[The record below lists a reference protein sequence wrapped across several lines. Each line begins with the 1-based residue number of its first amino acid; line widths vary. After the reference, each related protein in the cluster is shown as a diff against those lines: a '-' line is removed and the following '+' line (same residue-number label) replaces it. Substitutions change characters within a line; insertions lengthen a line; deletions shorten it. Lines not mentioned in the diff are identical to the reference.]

1 MGECLSAWAG
11 SEGGVHSEYVSFL
24 PGMGNKTAV
33 SILTL
38 SRSGENFG
46 LSYFSKLTVS
56 KCRGYKNVFVSPG
69 KCELCRLLA
78 GVKLK
83 TMCRF
88 SRTGTTVE
96 LTRSPGHAEYP
107 TGYPGEVST
116 RASNRP
122 PTILG
127 PRFTVKE

>member
-11 SEGGVHSEYVSFL
+11 SEGGVHSKYVNFL

-46 LSYFSKLTVS
+46 LSYFIVS
-56 KCRGYKNVFVSPG
+56 FYGTASVS